1 MIERATVRQSF
12 SRAAQRYEAAA
23 SLQREVSDR
32 LLAMLPLRRA
42 ERVLDLGCGTG
53 FASAGLLGRYPDAQ
67 LLSADFAPAMLSMH
81 DGGEARQACVCA
93 DAHRL
98 PFADEAVDVVFSS
111 LMLQWC
117 DLPRVLAE
125 CVRVLR
131 PEGQLC
137 FATVLKGTLREIDEA
152 FALADTHRHTVEFLE
167 LSEVT
172 DSLAS
177 AGLSEQACATT
188 RRVEY
193 FPDVRSLLQS
203 NRDIGASRVPD
214 RGRRGVLG
222 RPAWNAVC
230 RRLESMRSSAGLPLT
245 YEIAW
250 IVAQCGVAPGGGR

>member
-1 MIERATVRQSF
+1 MVERATVRRSF

-32 LLAMLPLRRA
+32 LLEMLPFRRA

-53 FASAGLLGRYPDAQ
+53 FASAGLLVRYPDAH
-67 LLSADFAPAMLSMH
+67 LLSADFAPAMLAMQ
-81 DGGEARQACVCA
+81 DGGSVRQARICA

-98 PFADEAVDVVFSS
+98 PFADDSIDLVFSS

-117 DLPRVLAE
+117 DLPKALAE

-131 PEGQLC
+131 HGGQLC
-137 FATVLKGTLREIDEA
+137 FAMVLKGTLREIDVA
-152 FALADTHRHTVEFLE
+152 FASVDAHRHTLEFLE

-172 DSLAS
+172 DALAS
-177 AGLSEQACATT
+177 AGLSEQACTT
-188 RRVEY
+188 TCRVEY
-193 FPDVRSLLQS
+193 FPDARSLLQS

-214 RGRRGVLG
+214 RARRGVLG
-222 RPAWNAVC
+222 RAAWDRVC
-230 RRLESMRSSAGLPLT
+230 CRLESMRNGAGLPLT

-250 IVAQCGVAPGGGR
+250 VVAQCGKVRAEG

>member
-1 MIERATVRQSF
+1 MVERATVRRSF

-32 LLAMLPLRRA
+32 LLEMLPLRRA
-42 ERVLDLGCGTG
+42 ECVLDLGCGTG
-53 FASAGLLGRYPDAQ
+53 FASAGLLARYPGAQ

-81 DGGEARQACVCA
+81 DGDSARQACVCA

-98 PFADEAVDVVFSS
+98 PFADGAVDLIFSS

-125 CVRVLR
+125 CARVLR
-131 PEGQLC
+131 PGGQLC
-137 FATVLKGTLREIDEA
+137 FATVLNGTLCEIDAA
-152 FALADTHRHTVEFLE
+152 FASADTHRHTVEFLE
-167 LSEVT
+167 LNEVI
-172 DSLAS
+172 DALAS
-177 AGLSEQACATT
+177 AGMSEQACTRA

-193 FPDVRSLLQS
+193 FPDARSLLQS

-222 RPAWNAVC
+222 RAAWDGVC
-230 RRLESMRSSAGLPLT
+230 RRLESMRTSAGLPLT
-245 YEIAW
+245 YEIVW
-250 IVAQCGVAPGGGR
+250 IVAQGGKLAGAAR